1 MTVDGLRSLQ
11 CQRCPCWW
19 CRTRSRQPLRRPF
32 GWSWLSVGSSDQR
45 RVGTTRY
52 NTLFWHILSN
62 SCLPTRQGY
71 TDEGNWL
78 AFSPNTTGW
87 YEEEHASILHHLTIW
102 SNLADLSTEARVTHT
117 QCVMAQNS
125 DSRPFTPVH
134 LCPVLSGFRNA
145 GMLVGPGFFAL
156 TAWAV
161 KRGQPVAPVPWVKI
175 LQSFGHHFLFWH
187 HMTWD
192 CGFPQSFWHV
202 ARVWLMI
209 CSKQN
214 LESCYCGEESV
225 LELHPYWLCPT
236 VHNLS
241 VAADYMNRS
250 PKLSTVLRRLAQG
263 KSLVHWLDLLSKTD
277 LHVIWVH
284 ITYMHYMRD
293 CDVLACFISCMK
305 SVGLWSS
312 RPCLPESSLGVGSV
326 LFMLLNLPSSSP
338 SCAYKIHRCHVF
350 FSHGWLGTPPLH
362 WHFVQ
367 GWSGWSGFLG

>member
-1 MTVDGLRSLQ
+1 MCDGPEQRFTSIHVRSFVSSPVRLQ
-11 CQRCPCWW
+11 KRRDVGGAGILCPYCLGGKAWTAS
-19 CRTRSRQPLRRPF
+19 CAS
-32 GWSWLSVGSSDQR
+32 
-45 RVGTTRY
+45 
-52 NTLFWHILSN
+52 TL
-62 SCLPTRQGY
+62 G
-71 TDEGNWL
+71 
-78 AFSPNTTGW
+78 
-87 YEEEHASILHHLTIW
+87 
-102 SNLADLSTEARVTHT
+102 
-117 QCVMAQNS
+117 QNS
-125 DSRPFTPVH
+125 SKLWTSFPF
-134 LCPVLSGFRNA
+134 L
-145 GMLVGPGFFAL
+145 
-156 TAWAV
+156 
-161 KRGQPVAPVPWVKI
+161 APHDLRLW
-175 LQSFGHHFLFWH
+175 
-187 HMTWD
+187 
-192 CGFPQSFWHV
+192 FPQSFWHV

-225 LELHPYWLCPT
+225 LELHPSWLCPT

-338 SCAYKIHRCHVF
+338 SCAHKIHRCHVF

-367 GWSGWSGFLG
+367 GWSGWSGWSGFLG

>member
-1 MTVDGLRSLQ
+1 MIWRGTCFNTASLIKLFDPTWLIFQ
-11 CQRCPCWW
+11 
-19 CRTRSRQPLRRPF
+19 RRPE
-32 GWSWLSVGSSDQR
+32 S
-45 RVGTTRY
+45 
-52 NTLFWHILSN
+52 H
-62 SCLPTRQGY
+62 
-71 TDEGNWL
+71 
-78 AFSPNTTGW
+78 
-87 YEEEHASILHHLTIW
+87 
-102 SNLADLSTEARVTHT
+102 THT
-117 QCVMAQNS
+117 MCDGSEQ
-125 DSRPFTPVH
+125 RFTSIH

-175 LQSFGHHFLFWH
+175 LQSFGHHFRFWH

-192 CGFPQSFWHV
+192 CGFPPSFWHV

-214 LESCYCGEESV
+214 LESCYCEEESV
-225 LELHPYWLCPT
+225 LELHPSWLCPA

-263 KSLVHWLDLLSKTD
+263 KSLVPWLDLLSKTD

-293 CDVLACFISCMK
+293 CDILACFISCMK

-326 LFMLLNLPSSSP
+326 LFMLLNLP
-338 SCAYKIHRCHVF
+338 F
-350 FSHGWLGTPPLH
+350 FQS
-362 WHFVQ
+362 
-367 GWSGWSGFLG
+367 